1 MPKFK
6 SSNKFTKNFKK
17 RSPFREATA
26 TSGMDLST
34 ARMDQNL
41 VEHSNKEV
49 ESRKAA
55 DVQKGLA
62 DSDKTY
68 LFGLQAGLHGV
79 SQGIGSFNEAVGD
92 DYYTDDAKAKRKSNK
107 GYKKY
112 VKSLGEGKDVLS
124 FKEWHERGGE
134 DF

>member
-79 SQGIGSFNEAVGD
+79 SQGISSFNEAVGD
-92 DYYTDDAKAKRKSNK
+92 DYHTDRQN
-107 GYKKY
+107 YKKY
-112 VKSLGEGKDVLS
+112 KKDLKGQLGDNQKPLS
-124 FKEWHERGGE
+124 FDDWKIENS
-134 DF
+134 

>member
-26 TSGMDLST
+26 TSGMDLGT
-34 ARMDQNL
+34 ARMDRAL
-41 VEHSNKEV
+41 VSESNKEV
-49 ESRKAA
+49 KSRKAA
-55 DVQKGLA
+55 DVQKGMA

-79 SQGIGSFNEAVGD
+79 SQGISSFNEAVGD
-92 DYYTDDAKAKRKSNK
+92 DYHTDRQN
-107 GYKKY
+107 YKKY
-112 VKSLGEGKDVLS
+112 KKDLKGQLGDNQKPLS
-124 FKEWHERGGE
+124 FDDWKIENS
-134 DF
+134 